1 MPTSVRE
8 FLRQSVVLRSLRIIP
23 SENRK
28 KVILATVLQIGL
40 AILDLVGVAAIG
52 VIVDDN
58 CGPCPLI
65 NGVIVKNPV
74 SVFCGLAL
82 VTQLEYGV

>member
-1 MPTSVRE
+1 MKN
-8 FLRQSVVLRSLRIIP
+8 P
-23 SENRK
+23 SK
-28 KVILATVLQIGL
+28 DGFFYYGF
-40 AILDLVGVAAIG
+40 VGVAAIG

-74 SVFCGLAL
+74 SAL
-82 VTQLEYGV
+82 PSLLTIQLEYGVWSFASIPKVPLFGYNLCFT

>member
-1 MPTSVRE
+1 L
-8 FLRQSVVLRSLRIIP
+8 FFIYKYII
-23 SENRK
+23 
-28 KVILATVLQIGL
+28 VYFYG
-40 AILDLVGVAAIG
+40 LVGVAGVAVIG

-74 SVFCGLAL
+74 SVFCVLAL